1 MSTTELTDNLIF
13 LSALRMLERLVGK
26 GLLTEREAET
36 ARDSLKRKL
45 RPTV

>member
-1 MSTTELTDNLIF
+1 MSTTELTDNLTY

-26 GLLTEREAET
+26 KLLTEAEAEA
-36 ARDSLKRKL
+36 ARKELKRKL